1 MSGGAAV
8 AARLA
13 LRELRGG
20 LRGFRIFVACL
31 AVGVAAVAA
40 VGSTT
45 SAIQEG
51 IDADGRETLGG
62 DIAIRSLHRDIAA
75 AERAWLEASGEVSR
89 SMRMR
94 AMTRTADRSA
104 RSLIELKAVDGAYP
118 LYGSLELS
126 PGRPV
131 RDALATSANGLP
143 GAVVEERLLRRL
155 GVEPGARIRI
165 GDADFEIRGTIAKE
179 PDRLGDGGLIGLGP
193 KVIVSADAM
202 PATGLIRPGS
212 LVRYFYKMRL
222 APGADIEDWR
232 ARLDRRFPDAAWR
245 VRDRSNASPAAERFI
260 DATQVFLTL
269 IGLTA
274 LLVGG
279 VGVGNAVGNYLA
291 GRMETIATLKCIGAS
306 SGTIFGVYLIQIL
319 AMAALGIAIGLVLGA
334 AAPPLAGEAVSAAL
348 GVDARF
354 GVYPGVLGLAAAFGL
369 LVALLFSVWPVAR
382 ACEVPGSVLFRAT
395 IVEFRAWPRLWAIAA
410 TAAIAA
416 ALAALVI
423 ATSDNLAVAL
433 WFIGG
438 TVAAFALFRA
448 AGYGLERGAAQFR
461 RVRGAS
467 LRLALANLHRPGAPS
482 AKIVMSLGLGL
493 AVLVATVSIE
503 GNLRHQVA
511 NSLPSGAPDFYFV
524 DLQPDQ
530 VGAFERIVA
539 AAPEASGLRRVPMLR
554 GRILRI
560 AGKPASEAAIEP
572 GARWLLRGDRG
583 ITWSTTPSPGTELV
597 AGRWW
602 PADYVGPPLI
612 SLSHDAATGLG
623 IGIGDT
629 LTVDVLGRA
638 ITGTIANIREVRW
651 RSLRI
656 NFVMVFSPGVLESAP
671 QTQLATLNAPPG
683 ALAGIEAAVT
693 EGLPNVTAIRVGEVL
708 DLARGILDRIANAV
722 RTAAAVTLLAGIL
735 VLAGAAAAG
744 HRRRVYD
751 AVVLKVLGA
760 TRRRVLQAYAIE
772 YGLLGAATAVVAGLI
787 GTIAAWAVVTR
798 LMQSEWLFQPWIV
811 IATLAGSAAL
821 TLAFGFVGTW
831 RALGD
836 KAAPLLRNE

>member
-1 MSGGAAV
+1 MTGGAAS
-8 AARLA
+8 RLA

-31 AVGVAAVAA
+31 AIGVAAVAA
-40 VGSTT
+40 VGTT
-45 SAIQEG
+45 ASAIRAG
-51 IDADGRETLGG
+51 IEADGRQTLGG
-62 DIAIRSLHRDIAA
+62 DISIRSLHRDIS
-75 AERAWLEASGEVSR
+75 EEQRAWLDASGEVSR

-104 RSLIELKAVDGAYP
+104 RSLIELKAVDSAYP
-118 LYGSLELS
+118 LYGRLALDPEE
-126 PGRPV
+126 PV
-131 RDALATSANGLP
+131 HAAL
-143 GAVVEERLLRRL
+143 GADSDGTWGAAVEARLLARL
-155 GVEPGARIRI
+155 GIERGARIRI
-165 GDADFEIRGTIAKE
+165 GDEEFEIRATIANE

-193 KVIVSADAM
+193 KVIVPAGAM

-212 LVRYFYKMRL
+212 LVRYFYKVRL
-222 APGADIEDWR
+222 APGADLEDWR
-232 ARLDRRFPDAAWR
+232 GRLDARFPDAAWR
-245 VRDRSNASPAAERFI
+245 VRDRSNASPAAQRFI
-260 DATQVFLTL
+260 DGTQIFLTL
-269 IGLTA
+269 VGLTA

-279 VGVGNAVGNYLA
+279 VGVGNAVANYLA

-306 SGTIFGVYLIQIL
+306 SGTIFGIYLLQIL
-319 AMAALGIAIGLVLGA
+319 AMAGVGIAIGLVLGA
-334 AAPPLAGEAVSAAL
+334 AAPPLAGEAIQAAF

-354 GVYPGVLGLAAAFGL
+354 GLHWDVLGLAAAFGL
-369 LVALLFSVWPVAR
+369 LVALLFSIWPVAR
-382 ACEVPGSVLFRAT
+382 ACEIPGSALFRAA
-395 IVEFRAWPRLWAIAA
+395 VSDVRAWPRPRAIAA
-410 TAAIAA
+410 TAAVAL

-423 ATSDNLAVAL
+423 ATADNLAVAL
-433 WFIGG
+433 WFVGG
-438 TVAAFALFRA
+438 TAAAFALFRS
-448 AGYGLERGAAQFR
+448 AGWGVERGAAQFR
-461 RVRGAS
+461 LVRGAS

-482 AKIVMSLGLGL
+482 AKVVLSLGLGL

-511 NSLPSGAPDFYFV
+511 GSLPSGAPDFYFV

-530 VGAFERIVA
+530 VGAFEKIVE
-539 AAPEASGLRRVPMLR
+539 AAPGANGLRRVPMLR
-554 GRILRI
+554 GRIVRI
-560 AGKPASEAAIEP
+560 AGTPASEAAIDP

-583 ITWSTTPSPGTELV
+583 ITWSAAPAPDTVLA

-602 PADYVGPPLI
+602 PADYAGPPLI
-612 SLSHDAATGLG
+612 SLSHDAAIGLG
-623 IGIGDT
+623 LGIGDT

-638 ITGTIANIREVRW
+638 ITGTVANIREVRW

-656 NFVMVFSPGVLESAP
+656 NFVMVFSPGVLEGAP

-693 EGLPNVTAIRVGEVL
+693 DRLPNVTAIRVGEVL
-708 DLARGILDRIANAV
+708 DLVRGVLDRIAAAV
-722 RTAAAVTLLAGIL
+722 RIAAGVTLVAGVL

-760 TRRRVLQAYAIE
+760 TRRRVLAAYAIE
-772 YGLLGAATAVVAGLI
+772 YGLLGTATAAIAGLV
-787 GTIAAWAVVTR
+787 GTAAAWAVVTR
-798 LMQSEWLFQPWIV
+798 IMEFEWVFEPWIAA
-811 IATLAGSAAL
+811 ATVLGSAAL
-821 TLAFGFVGTW
+821 TLAFGFLGTW

>member
-1 MSGGAAV
+1 MSGAAV
-8 AARLA
+8 ALRLA

-40 VGSTT
+40 VGSTA
-45 SAIQEG
+45 SAIRDG
-51 IDADGRETLGG
+51 IEADGSETLGG
-62 DIAIRSLHRDIAA
+62 DIAIRSLHRDIG
-75 AERAWLEASGEVSR
+75 AEARAWLEASGAVSR

-118 LYGSLELS
+118 LYGAFALDAGQPLHA
-126 PGRPV
+126 
-131 RDALATSANGLP
+131 ALANDADGLP
-143 GAVVEERLLRRL
+143 GAVVEDRLLHRL
-155 GVEPGARIRI
+155 GVGQGARVRI
-165 GDADFEIRGTIAKE
+165 GDADFEIRGTIARE
-179 PDRLGDGGLIGLGP
+179 PDRLGDGGLVGLGP
-193 KVIVSADAM
+193 KVVVSAAAM
-202 PATGLIRPGS
+202 ASTGLIRPGS
-212 LVRYFYKMRL
+212 LVRYFYKIRL
-222 APGADIEDWR
+222 QPGADIVGWR
-232 ARLDRRFPDAAWR
+232 AGLDARFPDTAWR

-260 DATQVFLTL
+260 DGTQIFLTL
-269 IGLTA
+269 VGLTA

-306 SGTIFGVYLIQIL
+306 GATIFGIYLIQIL
-319 AMAALGIAIGLVLGA
+319 AMAAIGIAIGLVLGA
-334 AAPPLAGEAVSAAL
+334 AGPPFAGEVISGAL

-354 GVYPGVLGLAAAFGL
+354 GVHADVLGLAAAFGL
-369 LVALLFSVWPVAR
+369 LVALLFSIWPVAR
-382 ACEVPGSVLFRAT
+382 ACEIPGSALFRAA
-395 IVEFRAWPRLWAIAA
+395 IVETRAWPRLWAVAA
-410 TAAIAA
+410 TAAMA
-416 ALAALVI
+416 ALLALLVV
-423 ATSDNLAVAL
+423 ATADNLGVAL

-438 TVAAFALFRA
+438 TAAAFALFRA
-448 AGYGLERGAAQFR
+448 AGWGIERGAARFR
-461 RVRGAS
+461 RVRGAA

-482 AKIVMSLGLGL
+482 AKVVLSLGLGL

-530 VGAFERIVA
+530 IGAFERVV
-539 AAPEASGLRRVPMLR
+539 EAVPGTSGLRRVPMLR
-554 GRILRI
+554 GRITGI
-560 AGKPASEAAIEP
+560 AGKPASEAAVDP
-572 GARWLLRGDRG
+572 SARWLLRGDRG
-583 ITWSTTPSPGTELV
+583 ITWTAAPSRDTALV
-597 AGRWW
+597 AGEWW
-602 PADYVGPPLI
+602 PADYAGPALI

-656 NFVMVFSPGVLESAP
+656 NFVMVFSPGVLEGAP
-671 QTQLATLNAPPG
+671 QTHLATLNAPLG
-683 ALAGIEAAVT
+683 SLARVEAAVT
-693 EGLPNVTAIRVGEVL
+693 DRFPNVTAIRVGEVL
-708 DLARGILDRIANAV
+708 GLVRGILDRIAAAV
-722 RTAAAVTLLAGIL
+722 RTAAAVTLLAGVL

-772 YGLLGAATAVVAGLI
+772 YGLLGAATAAIAGI
-787 GTIAAWAVVTR
+787 VGTIAAWAVVTR
-798 LMQSEWLFQPWIV
+798 MMRFEWLFQPWIV
-811 IATLAGSAAL
+811 VATVAGSAAL